1 MKRLISM
8 LICISVIGIVGLAF
22 MKYGSIENAVNE
34 LVKCLT
40 TIWYFIVDCGKH
52 IFEYMTE
59 VFTNLIT

>member
-34 LVKCLT
+34 LIKCLT
-40 TIWYFIVDCGKH
+40 AIWCFIVDCGKH
-52 IFEYMTE
+52 IFEYMTK

>member
-34 LVKCLT
+34 LIKCLT
-40 TIWYFIVDCGKH
+40 TIWHFMVDCGKH